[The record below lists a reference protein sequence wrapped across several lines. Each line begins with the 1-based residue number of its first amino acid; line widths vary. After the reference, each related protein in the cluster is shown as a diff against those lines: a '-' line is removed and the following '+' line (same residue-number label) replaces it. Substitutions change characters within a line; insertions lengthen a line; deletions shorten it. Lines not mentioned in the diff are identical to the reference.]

1 MDDATEDPEHSA
13 PGANSTLD
21 PAASTRQTAGS
32 ERLVQQVLARRQ
44 AAFHGPDREPWRRD
58 VQGGGARAAVFG
70 VSDGLV
76 SNVSLILG
84 FAGAM
89 PQPGVV
95 RLAGI
100 AGLLAGA
107 CSMAAGEYVS
117 MRAQTKLFEREL
129 SIEAAQITHDPTR
142 DERQLVEIFTARGV
156 EPPTAVELARE
167 LSATPE
173 LALETHAREELG
185 IDPGSLGSAW
195 SAAWLSFASFVVG
208 ALVPLLPW
216 FLVAGTGAVVWS
228 VLLAAV
234 SALLIGG
241 TLARFTGRSMLRSA
255 LRQLIVAVL
264 AGAATYSVGA
274 LLGVSVT

>member
-95 RLAGI
+95 RLA
-100 AGLLAGA
+100 ASPV
-107 CSMAAGEYVS
+107 CSPV
-117 MRAQTKLFEREL
+117 
-129 SIEAAQITHDPTR
+129 P
-142 DERQLVEIFTARGV
+142 ARW
-156 EPPTAVELARE
+156 L
-167 LSATPE
+167 
-173 LALETHAREELG
+173 
-185 IDPGSLGSAW
+185 PGSTSRC
-195 SAAWLSFASFVVG
+195 
-208 ALVPLLPW
+208 
-216 FLVAGTGAVVWS
+216 
-228 VLLAAV
+228 
-234 SALLIGG
+234 
-241 TLARFTGRSMLRSA
+241 ARRPSCSNA
-255 LRQLIVAVL
+255 N
-264 AGAATYSVGA
+264 
-274 LLGVSVT
+274 

>member
-117 MRAQTKLFEREL
+117 MRAQTELFEREL
-129 SIEAAQITHDPTR
+129 SIEAAQITQDPTR
-142 DERQLVEIFTARGV
+142 EERQLVEIFTARGV
-156 EPPTAVELARE
+156 EPPTAVEL
-167 LSATPE
+167 
-173 LALETHAREELG
+173 G
-185 IDPGSLGSAW
+185 
-195 SAAWLSFASFVVG
+195 ASCRRR
-208 ALVPLLPW
+208 PSWPW
-216 FLVAGTGAVVWS
+216 RRTRAKSS
-228 VLLAAV
+228 V
-234 SALLIGG
+234 SI
-241 TLARFTGRSMLRSA
+241 RGRWAQR
-255 LRQLIVAVL
+255 
-264 AGAATYSVGA
+264 GA
-274 LLGVSVT
+274 LLGCRSPASWWERWCRCCRGSSSLAPVPWCGPCCSPLSRRC